1 MTNGFTMSAG
11 VSPQLMMALQQLALL
26 LKLVSCLDA
35 ALESKVVVTTLI
47 FSPNRT
53 AKLTKEVC
61 GDP

>member
-1 MTNGFTMSAG
+1 MSAG
-11 VSPQLMMALQQLALL
+11 VSPQLMMALQQQALQ

-35 ALESKVVVTTLI
+35 ELESKVVVTTLI
-47 FSPNRT
+47 FSPNRI